1 MSKNNQELLE
11 QIRTY
16 WNNRPCNI
24 KHSRSPIG
32 TKEYFDEVEARRYAN
47 EPHNYTFPE
56 FERWRGKRVLEVGCG
71 IGTDA
76 VNFARAG
83 AIYTGVDL
91 SSESVKLAK
100 QRFDVF
106 GLQGEIFE
114 ANAEELSAVFDH
126 HEKFDLIYSFGVIH
140 HAPRPDRVVANFP
153 NLLAEGGESRAML
166 DAKNSWK
173 NILIDAGWDQPEAQ
187 DNCPQ
192 AMTYTK
198 SEAIDLFFMNGFG
211 DVNVEQDFIFPWNIE
226 HYVKYEYVKQPWF
239 EAMPPELFKIME
251 RALGWHLMITAKK

>member
-1 MSKNNQELLE
+1 VSNQDLLE

-24 KHSRSPIG
+24 RHSTSPIG

-56 FERWRGKRVLEVGCG
+56 FDRWKGKRVLEIGCG

-91 SSESVKLAK
+91 SGESIKLAQ
-100 QRFDVF
+100 QRFEVF
-106 GLQGEIFE
+106 GLEGTFIEC
-114 ANAEELSAVFDH
+114 NAEELYKVFGNG
-126 HEKFDLIYSFGVIH
+126 EKFDLIYSFGVVH
-140 HAPRPDRVVANFP
+140 HAPHPERVVACLP
-153 NLLAEGGESRAML
+153 NLLADDGEIKVML
-166 DAKNSWK
+166 YAKNSWK
-173 NILIDAGWDQPEAQ
+173 NILIDANWDQPEAQ
-187 DNCPQ
+187 SNCPQ
-192 AMTYTK
+192 AVTYTK
-198 SEAIDLFFMNGFG
+198 EEARQLFNAFA
-211 DVNVEQDFIFPWNIE
+211 DVQVDQDFIFPWNIE

-251 RALGWHLMITAKK
+251 RALGWHLMVTAKR

>member
-1 MSKNNQELLE
+1 MNNHQLLE

-24 KHSRSPIG
+24 RHSQSPIG

-56 FERWRGKRVLEVGCG
+56 FDRWKGKRVLEIGCG

-76 VNFARAG
+76 TNFARAG
-83 AIYTGVDL
+83 AKYTGVDL
-91 SSESVKLAK
+91 SIESIKLAK
-100 QRFDVF
+100 QRLDIF
-106 GLQGEIFE
+106 GLEGEFFE
-114 ANAEELSAVFDH
+114 CNAEELNSAFDP

-140 HAPRPDRVVANFP
+140 HAPRPDRVVACLP
-153 NLLAEGGESRAML
+153 NLLAAGGEIKCML
-166 DAKNSWK
+166 YAKNSWK
-173 NILIDAGWDQPEAQ
+173 NIMIEAGWDQPEAQ

-198 SEAIDLFFMNGFG
+198 QEARELFREFDN
-211 DVNVEQDFIFPWNIE
+211 VHVEQDFIFPWNIE

-239 EAMPPELFKIME
+239 ESMPPELFKIME
-251 RALGWHLMITAKK
+251 RALGWHLLITAKK

>member
-1 MSKNNQELLE
+1 MSNNNLELLE
-11 QIRTY
+11 QIRSY

-24 KHSRSPIG
+24 RHSQSPIG

-47 EPHNYTFPE
+47 EPHNYSFPE
-56 FERWRGKRVLEVGCG
+56 FSRWKGKRVLEVGCG

-83 AIYTGVDL
+83 AKYTGIDL
-91 SSESVKLAK
+91 SSESVKLTK

-106 GLQGEIFE
+106 GLTGEIFE
-114 ANAEELSAVFDH
+114 ANAEELSTIFDP

-140 HAPRPDRVVANFP
+140 HAPRPNSVVANFP
-153 NLLAEGGESRAML
+153 KLLADGGEVRAML
-166 DAKNSWK
+166 YAKNSWK
-173 NILIDAGWDQPEAQ
+173 NILIEAGWDQPEAQ
-187 DNCPQ
+187 NNCPQ

-198 SEAIDLFFMNGFG
+198 QEARELFKDF
-211 DVNVEQDFIFPWNIE
+211 DNVHIEQDFIFPWNIE

-239 EAMPPELFKIME
+239 AAMPPELFKILE
-251 RALGWHLMITAKK
+251 RALGWHLLITAKRG

>member
-153 NLLAEGGESRAML
+153 NLLAEGGEIRAML
-166 DAKNSWK
+166 YAKNSWK

-192 AMTYTK
+192 AITYTK
-198 SEAIDLFFMNGFG
+198 QEARELFKDF
-211 DVNVEQDFIFPWNIE
+211 DTVHVEQDFIFPWNIE

-239 EAMPPELFKIME
+239 DAMPPELFKILE
-251 RALGWHLMITAKK
+251 RALGWHLLITAKKG

>member
-1 MSKNNQELLE
+1 MLKNNQELLE

-24 KHSRSPIG
+24 RHSLSPVG

-47 EPHNYTFPE
+47 EPHNYTFPQ

-91 SSESVKLAK
+91 SEESVKLCK
-100 QRFDVF
+100 KRFEVF
-106 GLQGEIFE
+106 GLEGEIFS
-114 ANAEELSAVFDH
+114 ANAEELDAVFDP

-140 HAPRPDRVVANFP
+140 HAPRPDRVVSNFP
-153 NLLAEGGESRAML
+153 KLLAEGGEVRAML
-166 DAKNSWK
+166 YAKNSWK

-192 AMTYTK
+192 AITYTK
-198 SEAIDLFFMNGFG
+198 QEARELFAMFDN
-211 DVNVEQDFIFPWNIE
+211 VHVEQDFIFPWNIE

-239 EAMPPELFKIME
+239 AAMPPELFKIIE
-251 RALGWHLMITAKK
+251 RALGWHLMITAKRG

>member
-1 MSKNNQELLE
+1 MNNQLLE

-24 KHSRSPIG
+24 RHSRSPIG

-56 FERWRGKRVLEVGCG
+56 FERWKGKRVLEIGCG

-76 VNFARAG
+76 TNFARAG

-91 SSESVKLAK
+91 SYESIKLART
-100 QRFDVF
+100 RFDIF
-106 GLQGEIFE
+106 GLQGEFIE
-114 ANAEELSAVFDH
+114 CNAEELNHVFDP
-126 HEKFDLIYSFGVIH
+126 HEKFDLIYSFGVVH
-140 HAPRPDRVVANFP
+140 HAPRPDRVVACLP
-153 NLLAEGGESRAML
+153 GLLAPEGEVNCML
-166 DAKNSWK
+166 YAKNSWK
-173 NILIDAGWDQPEAQ
+173 NSMIEAEWDQPEAQ

-198 SEAIDLFFMNGFG
+198 QEAKELFRNFDN
-211 DVNVEQDFIFPWNIE
+211 VHVEQDFIFPWNIE

-239 EAMPPELFKIME
+239 EAMPPELFKILE

>member
-114 ANAEELSAVFDH
+114 ANAEELGAVFDH

-153 NLLAEGGESRAML
+153 NLLAEGGEIRAML
-166 DAKNSWK
+166 YAKNSWK

-192 AMTYTK
+192 AITYTK
-198 SEAIDLFFMNGFG
+198 QEARELFKDF
-211 DVNVEQDFIFPWNIE
+211 DTVHVEQDFIFPWNIE

-239 EAMPPELFKIME
+239 DAMPPELFKIIE
-251 RALGWHLMITAKK
+251 RALGWHLLITAKRG